1 MLIPRPEALD
11 WLCLH
16 VPEGDLPE
24 KYRPNHPEVAMASQ
38 TPVRLSIF
46 YTLKNFITQI
56 GLAQKTPKSQISLN
70 RLAQETLARLYKARR
85 LAVFGFSEIEA
96 LRLLHSVN
104 DDEYIALDA
113 LITELLPD
121 DCPEKP
127 EYVASEGQ
135 RATARRG
142 VL

>member
-1 MLIPRPEALD
+1 VL
-11 WLCLH
+11 
-16 VPEGDLPE
+16 LPG
-24 KYRPNHPEVAMASQ
+24 
-38 TPVRLSIF
+38 RLRVL
-46 YTLKNFITQI
+46 T
-56 GLAQKTPKSQISLN
+56 
-70 RLAQETLARLYKARR
+70 
-85 LAVFGFSEIEA
+85 SEIEA

-127 EYVASEGQ
+127 EYVAGEGQ
-135 RATARRG
+135 RATAGRG

>member
-1 MLIPRPEALD
+1 L
-11 WLCLH
+11 
-16 VPEGDLPE
+16 
-24 KYRPNHPEVAMASQ
+24 
-38 TPVRLSIF
+38 T
-46 YTLKNFITQI
+46 
-56 GLAQKTPKSQISLN
+56 
-70 RLAQETLARLYKARR
+70 
-85 LAVFGFSEIEA
+85 SEIEA

-127 EYVASEGQ
+127 EYVAGEGQ
-135 RATARRG
+135 RATAGRG